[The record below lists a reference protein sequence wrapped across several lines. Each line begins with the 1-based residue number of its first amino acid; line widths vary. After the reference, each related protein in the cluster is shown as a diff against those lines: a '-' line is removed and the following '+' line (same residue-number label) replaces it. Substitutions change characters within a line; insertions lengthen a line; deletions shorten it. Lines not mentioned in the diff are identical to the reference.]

1 MKNVMYL
8 MAIMAQV
15 GIFTTVSMVLWF
27 LSSIDVLK
35 IMCIA
40 IMIST
45 SITLPIMV
53 QIEEWAVG
61 KRNK

>member
-15 GIFTTVSMVLWF
+15 GIFTTVSMALWF
-27 LSSIDVLK
+27 LSNIDVLK

-40 IMIST
+40 IMISA